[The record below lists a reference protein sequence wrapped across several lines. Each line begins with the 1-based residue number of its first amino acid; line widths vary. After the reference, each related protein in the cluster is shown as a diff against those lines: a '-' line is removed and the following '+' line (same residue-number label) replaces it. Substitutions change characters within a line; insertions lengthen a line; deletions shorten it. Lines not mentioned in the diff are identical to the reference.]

1 MVTKEERGGGRDK
14 LGVCDEHIQTTIYK
28 IDNPQGL
35 YITGNYIQYLQ
46 LYVCMYVC
54 MYITE
59 SLGCTLETKTAL

>member
-14 LGVCDEHIQTTIYK
+14 LGTCDEHIQTTIYK

-35 YITGNYIQYLQ
+35 YITGTAFSILS
-46 LYVCMYVC
+46 CMYVC

-59 SLGCTLETKTAL
+59 SLGCTPETKTTL